1 MAKKII
7 LHYEGSYVERPHT
20 IIFDSKSE
28 YEDFLQNKGYQ
39 LKPNVEYGVY
49 ILNAILNV
57 KFQQSSISIKNI
69 SESDKPNISNV
80 IPPTIDIN
88 PESTSIGSGVI
99 AIPEK
104 ESGSNVNNSVEIID

>member
-28 YEDFLQNKGYQ
+28 YEDFLQNKGYR

-49 ILNAILNV
+49 ILDAILSV
-57 KFQQSSISIKNI
+57 KFQQSSISIKDI

-80 IPPTIDIN
+80 VPPTIGIN
-88 PESTSIGSGVI
+88 PESTSIGSGII
-99 AIPEK
+99 AIPE
-104 ESGSNVNNSVEIID
+104 EDNSSDTSDSVIII